1 MLIESAL
8 VVPAIKFSTQK
19 QRMKFI
25 YKINIF
31 NFLYQE
37 EATGSRKQSL
47 LSNSIFGTTKLIEE
61 HKFVPCNTG
70 CHLIMETAST
80 SKTLVIVYQTT
91 RSHDPED
98 GHFQHITSLI
108 II

>member
-1 MLIESAL
+1 
-8 VVPAIKFSTQK
+8 
-19 QRMKFI
+19 MKFI

-61 HKFVPCNTG
+61 HKFVPYNT
-70 CHLIMETAST
+70 HLIMEAANT